1 MNACRRIWLR
11 SATAWILAAYGSAR
25 AQADLLQP
33 DEAFRVSAL
42 LLEPGVVELQYLIA
56 PGYHLYRDRFSFR
69 TDSVSASISAI
80 DLPPAHER
88 FDPALGQKTR
98 YYADRVTV
106 RVRLAGG
113 HRAVKLTAT
122 AQGCAAEM
130 GVCYPPVIRTFELP
144 AYGAG
149 DRLRERA

>member
-1 MNACRRIWLR
+1 MNICRRTWLR
-11 SATAWILAAYGSAR
+11 SASALILAAYGSAQ

-33 DEAFRVSAL
+33 DEAFRVSARWV
-42 LLEPGVVELQYLIA
+42 EPSVVELQYLIA

-69 TDSVSASISAI
+69 TDLASVSVAAI
-80 DLPPAHER
+80 DLPPALER

-106 RVRLAGG
+106 RIRLSVVQ
-113 HRAVKLTAT
+113 RPVKLTAT

-130 GVCYPPVIRTFELP
+130 GVCYPPVSRTFELP

-149 DRLRERA
+149 DRLRDWA

>member
-1 MNACRRIWLR
+1 MNVCRRTWLR
-11 SATAWILAAYGSAR
+11 SATAWILAACGSAQ

-33 DEAFRVSAL
+33 DEAFRVSARWV
-42 LLEPGVVELQYLIA
+42 EPGVVEFQYLIA

-69 TDSVSASISAI
+69 TDPVTVAVSAI
-80 DLPPAHER
+80 DLPPALER

-106 RVRLAGG
+106 RIRLAGG
-113 HRAVKLTAT
+113 QRNVKLTAT

-130 GVCYPPVIRTFELP
+130 GVCYPPLVRVFELP